1 VKEITEFNY
10 LTGAILKDKKMKICP
25 RHSFAEGYARTFSIA
40 GETCTRFLNILKA
53 EIFIFLEKK
62 LFFSLWQ
69 SVESINVIIKQCFQG
84 GSEIMTLEENHLFA
98 FIINAPEKFKKELH
112 AYLSMYICTHML
124 R

>member
-1 VKEITEFNY
+1 VENIGREISHAKIFQVKEITEFNY

-40 GETCTRFLNILKA
+40 GETCARFLNILKA

-62 LFFSLWQ
+62 LFFL
-69 SVESINVIIKQCFQG
+69 VAK
-84 GSEIMTLEENHLFA
+84 
-98 FIINAPEKFKKELH
+98 
-112 AYLSMYICTHML
+112 